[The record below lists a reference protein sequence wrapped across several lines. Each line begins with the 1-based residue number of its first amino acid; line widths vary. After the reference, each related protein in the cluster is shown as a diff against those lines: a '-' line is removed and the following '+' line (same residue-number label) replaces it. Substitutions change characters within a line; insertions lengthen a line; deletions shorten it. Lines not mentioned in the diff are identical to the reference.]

1 MARIDEPTADG
12 LPPAR
17 EARALPVFAHTNTG
31 VIPADISVYK
41 HDVTP
46 SVLQEPDVVGD
57 EPVARLGQARLIWRR
72 FTRNRLALVGAC
84 GIIFL
89 ILVAVVGP
97 YLSPWGY
104 AELDLSGSAYLRPP
118 SALHPFGTTKV
129 GADVLAMTIHGIGR
143 SLIIGTI
150 AAVMQTTISCTLG
163 AIAAYRGGLTDS
175 IVVWV
180 INLFSIIPSFLL
192 IAVVMKGRATPTTS
206 WILLPFL
213 LAILGWM
220 MTARVVRS
228 LTMSLR
234 HREYVQAARYMGV
247 SSARIIIRHIL
258 PNISSLLI
266 VDITLGIGYA
276 ILGETGLSFFG
287 FGIMA
292 PDTSL
297 GTLIAE
303 GSRMATTFPWV
314 FGAPTTVLV
323 LLVMCVNAVGDGLRD
338 ALDPNSMSGGRA

>member
-1 MARIDEPTADG
+1 MARLDDPTTADG

-17 EARALPVFAHTNTG
+17 DDRANPLFASTKSAALPAG
-31 VIPADISVYK
+31 ISAYE
-41 HDVTP
+41 HDVATAI
-46 SVLQEPDVVGD
+46 LREPDVVGD

-97 YLSPWGY
+97 YLSPWSY
-104 AELDLSGSAYLRPP
+104 TDLDQTAFLRPP
-118 SALHPFGTTKV
+118 SASHILGTTKV